1 MEQGDIH
8 GGAYKRLDMG
18 KSEDEVRMRPDKKK
32 KKKMTYDEIKAER
45 EKNEEFMTGKKYKK
59 NRGAMGKLH
68 RKKKG
73 KKK

>member
-18 KSEDEVRMRPDKKK
+18 KNEDEVRMRPDKKK

-45 EKNEEFMTGKKYKK
+45 EKNEEFMTGKSP
-59 NRGAMGKLH
+59 GEDTWGLCVVL
-68 RKKKG
+68 RKD
-73 KKK
+73 